1 MSRAGANTPGGWR
14 GSAAQI
20 AVGRASIIKWNR
32 TRHLQPKCGA
42 ARKRDGEPCQNLAM
56 ANGRCPRHG
65 GKTGKGNNWH
75 RPVWP
80 HRDAPDAMAK
90 LDRKLKALDR
100 AAAKRAKRVAAM
112 SPEQR
117 QRYDAWQKT
126 HQPGPAAARQRKRA
140 DRKSAAEIRDLV
152 SQPRPAPSAEV
163 LELERLIAD
172 RKADLARV
180 TAENEYPDPGAFG

>member
-1 MSRAGANTPGGWR
+1 
-14 GSAAQI
+14 
-20 AVGRASIIKWNR
+20 
-32 TRHLQPKCGA
+32 
-42 ARKRDGEPCQNLAM
+42 
-56 ANGRCPRHG
+56 
-65 GKTGKGNNWH
+65 
-75 RPVWP
+75 
-80 HRDAPDAMAK
+80 MAK

-140 DRKSAAEIRDLV
+140 DRKSAADLRDLV
-152 SQPRPAPSAEV
+152 SRPRPAPSAEV
-163 LELERLIAD
+163 IELERLIAD

-180 TAENEYPDPGAFG
+180 TAENENPDPGAFG